1 MTGAALFAASGTP
14 MRITTWNVNSI
25 KQRVGHLL
33 DFLKEARP
41 DVVCL
46 QELKTQ
52 DDGVPRAEIEAAGYT
67 VETLGQK
74 AYNGVALLARA
85 PLTMSEIRRGLPG
98 DEADEQARYI
108 EALVSGEDAGRVRV
122 ASIYL
127 PNGNPVDSAKFPYK
141 LAFLERLR
149 RHARVLMEA
158 ELPVVLAGDYN
169 VIPEPEDAADPA
181 AWVEDALFRPESRA
195 AFRALLAEGYTDAL
209 RACDP
214 RPGLYSF
221 WDYQAG
227 CWPRNF
233 GIRIDHLL
241 LSPQAADRLVSASI
255 QKHLRGLE
263 KPSDHVPV
271 TVELANG

>member
-1 MTGAALFAASGTP
+1 

-33 DFLKEARP
+33 AFLDEAKP

-46 QELKTQ
+46 QELKCQ
-52 DDGVPRAEIEAAGYT
+52 DDGFPRVEIEGAGYA

-74 AYNGVALLARA
+74 AYNGVALLVRGPLAYDA
-85 PLTMSEIRRGLPG
+85 PLRGLPG

-108 EALVSGEDAGRVRV
+108 ETRIHGEGVAPVRV

-127 PNGNPVDSAKFPYK
+127 PNGNPAPGAKYDYK
-141 LAFLERLR
+141 LAFMERLR
-149 RHARVLMEA
+149 RHARDRLADEVAL
-158 ELPVVLAGDYN
+158 VLAGDFN
-169 VIPEPEDAADPA
+169 VIPEPEDAADPE
-181 AWVEDALFRPESRA
+181 AWTEDALYRPDSRR
-195 AFRALLAEGYTDAL
+195 AFRRLLAEGFTDAL

-214 RPGLYSF
+214 RTGLYTF
-221 WDYQAG
+221 WDYQAAA
-227 CWPRNF
+227 WPRNQ

-241 LSPQAADRLVSASI
+241 LSPQAADRLVSASV
-255 QKHLRGLE
+255 QKALRGLD

-271 TVELANG
+271 TIELSGG

>member
-1 MTGAALFAASGTP
+1 

-25 KQRVGHLL
+25 KQRAGHLL
-33 DFLKEARP
+33 AFLAEAKP

-46 QELKTQ
+46 QELKCQ
-52 DDGVPRAEIEAAGYT
+52 DEAFPRAEVEEAGYR

-74 AYNGVALLARA
+74 AYNGVALLVRA
-85 PLTMSEIRRGLPG
+85 PLALAEIRRGLPG
-98 DEADEQARYI
+98 DEADIQARYI
-108 EALVSGEDAGRVRV
+108 EGVVSGADVAPVRV

-127 PNGNPVDSAKFPYK
+127 PNGNPVASEKYPYK
-141 LAFLERLR
+141 LGFLERLR
-149 RHARVLMEA
+149 RHARTLMRA
-158 ELPVVLAGDYN
+158 ETALVLAGDYN
-169 VIPEPEDAADPA
+169 VIPEAEDAADPE
-181 AWVEDALFRPESRA
+181 AWRADALFLPQSRA
-195 AFRALLAEGYTDAL
+195 AFRALLAEGLTDGL

-214 RPGLYSF
+214 RAGVYTF

-227 CWPRNF
+227 CWPRNQ

-241 LSPQAADRLVSASI
+241 LSPQAADRLVSASV

-271 TVELANG
+271 TVELRDA

>member
-1 MTGAALFAASGTP
+1 
-14 MRITTWNVNSI
+14 MRIATWNVNSI
-25 KQRVGHLL
+25 KQRVGHLVGFL
-33 DFLKEARP
+33 DEAKP

-46 QELKTQ
+46 QELKCQ
-52 DDGVPRAEIEAAGYT
+52 DEGFPRAEIEAAGYA

-74 AYNGVALLARA
+74 AYNGVALLVRA
-85 PLTMSEIRRGLPG
+85 PLAMSEIRRGLPG
-98 DEADEQARYI
+98 DDTDEQARYI
-108 EALVSGEDAGRVRV
+108 EALVSGEGVRPVRV

-127 PNGNPVDSAKFPYK
+127 PNGNPVDSPKYPYK
-141 LAFLERLR
+141 LGFLERLR
-149 RHARVLMEA
+149 RHAQALREA
-158 ELPVVLAGDYN
+158 EEAVVLAGDYN
-169 VIPEPEDAADPA
+169 VIPEPDDAADPE
-181 AWVEDALFRPESRA
+181 AWRADALFLPQSRA

-214 RPGLYSF
+214 RPGLYTF

-227 CWPRNF
+227 AWNRNA

-241 LSPQAADRLVSASI
+241 LSPQAADRLTAASV

-271 TVELANG
+271 TADLTDA

>member
-1 MTGAALFAASGTP
+1 

-33 DFLKEARP
+33 AFLDEAAP

-46 QELKTQ
+46 QELKCQ
-52 DDGVPRAEIEAAGYT
+52 DAAFPRAEIEAAGYA
-67 VETLGQK
+67 VECVGQK
-74 AYNGVALLARA
+74 AYNGVALLVRA
-85 PLTMSEIRRGLPG
+85 PLTYDPASVLRALPG
-98 DEADEQARYI
+98 DPADEQARYV
-108 EALVSGEDAGRVRV
+108 EALIAGEDIAPVRV

-127 PNGNPVDSAKFPYK
+127 PNGNPVASDKYPYK

-149 RHARVLMEA
+149 IHACARMQEETAL
-158 ELPVVLAGDYN
+158 VLAGDYN
-169 VIPEPEDAADPA
+169 VIPEAEDAAEPA
-181 AWVEDALFRPESRA
+181 AWGDDALFLPDTRA
-195 AFRALLAEGYTDAL
+195 AFRTLLAEGLTDAV

-214 RPGLYSF
+214 RPGVYSF
-221 WDYQAG
+221 WDYQAA

-241 LSPQAADRLVSASI
+241 LSPQAADRLVSASV

-271 TVELANG
+271 TVELAAS